1 MTTLTWSDALTLDHP
16 TMDTTHV
23 EFVALLAAA
32 DDALNGPDA
41 PLLAAF
47 DILVDHTVEHFGQE
61 DRWMV
66 ASGFE
71 PENCHSFQHRA
82 VLQVMSEC
90 FRRARDDNDFEPL
103 RLAVGELALWFPQH
117 AQQMDAALVQ
127 HLAAV
132 GFDEATGQCREAV
145 DAGGEA
151 MPATISGC
159 RGGSGG

>member
-47 DILVDHTVEHFGQE
+47 DTLVDHTVEHFGQE

-71 PENCHSFQHRA
+71 PENCHSAQHRA

-159 RGGSGG
+159 GGGIGG